1 MNKINKK
8 ILALTLLATCGISKI
23 NPSTFAALNIK
34 KVYNLNKTKNL
45 NNKWPVW
52 KKVALF
58 GGLPLLG
65 TLASFGIYKGVSYLA
80 NSRLENLPK
89 EKIPEII
96 GEVNQASYK
105 PQKRKL
111 TNVDKE
117 YLSWLKSLPEVIVQ
131 KVSGGMS
138 NSWKCLLDN
147 FENEIDL
154 KIYVDLHDNATNWDQ
169 GYKGIDNAISFGIND
184 AAGSQRGIFE
194 HAMKLKNGLP
204 FEKADAMGFFEKK
217 KISCN
222 LVKTFSGLELEEN
235 EVEKMNIFCPFRKY
249 GEGKSAENLSSY
261 VQSTFNEYKKEL
273 NEINSSKSNEFDI
286 GIEYSQ
292 EDVNSFLSNL
302 QRQIDYCATY
312 EMIKKCDDELIKKL
326 GGDDTIIDAAWE
338 RLGFS
343 EENYRK
349 YFEKFK
355 EFLDNNIIN
364 NQNYQNLDEKFS
376 KRLKKVQKTLKN
388 AYSYLFQSP
397 NRPENWNIPV
407 GTRKGTKDEKIIESI
422 VRVCQALIQT
432 HTFRNGNTRTNT
444 CWLLNKLLIDSGYAL
459 VILDNPKIFYAC
471 NIEML
476 IEGVK
481 KGQENFK
488 KWCDENKVE
497 IPSGIKFL

>member
-169 GYKGIDNAISFGIND
+169 GYKGIDKAISFGIND

-194 HAMKLKNGLP
+194 HAMKLKNGLT
-204 FEKADAMGFFEKK
+204 FEKAEAMGSFEKEE
-217 KISCN
+217 ISFN
-222 LVKTFSGLELEEN
+222 LCRTLSHLNKDENQVKE
-235 EVEKMNIFCPFRKY
+235 MNIFCPFEKN
-249 GEGKSAENLSSY
+249 GEGRSAEDLSKY

-273 NEINSSKSNEFDI
+273 NKINSSKSNEFDI
-286 GIEYSQ
+286 GVEYSQ
-292 EDVNSFLSNL
+292 EDVNQFLSNL
-302 QRQIDYCATY
+302 QRRIDYYVTWK
-312 EMIKKCDDELIKKL
+312 MISKCSDELIKRL
-326 GGDDTIIDAAWE
+326 GGDDDIIKAAYAE
-338 RLGFS
+338 LKFS
-343 EENYRK
+343 EKNYNK

-355 EFLDNNIIN
+355 KFLDDKIIN
-364 NQNYQNLDEKFS
+364 NKSNQISVKD
-376 KRLKKVQKTLKN
+376 VQKTLEN
-388 AYSYLFQSP
+388 AYPYLFQSP

-432 HTFRNGNTRTNT
+432 HTFCDGNTRTNT

-471 NIEML
+471 DIEML

-488 KWCDENKVE
+488 KLCDENKVK